1 MKKLSII
8 FSLICMVLAFGACKD
23 DDDVVGIPAD
33 FRVGATQMTFLRA
46 ASAQPLY
53 VVASSV
59 PQVTSDASWLHVGE
73 VALNGDSEKVYAVVI
88 SADEHTGYD
97 SRTATLTVTADGQT
111 AKVAVTQVNAEGI
124 MLGASLPTTYNVAAE
139 GGDIPLTLQ
148 ATGEYTTE
156 APSWIA
162 ETFLTNNDRAL
173 TGYNT
178 SLTVERNRS
187 NRERTGVV
195 TFSLVTDPTK
205 SVSVTIVQAGAA
217 TSGATDE
224 SAMETA
230 RNISIAVNIGNTLE
244 ATGGETAWGAARI
257 NEDYIRCIKAAG
269 FSAVRLP
276 VAWYGHSDPET
287 LEIDADWIDRVEE
300 VVDLCVAND
309 LYVFMNIH
317 WDGGWMEQDIDSYS
331 DKVDRIQRT
340 LWTQIAER
348 FNYFDKHLVF
358 CGANE
363 AGKNTQASADA
374 LKAYMQT
381 FIDVVRASGGNNAT
395 RVLVVQAPGTDIGN
409 AVKYCQTLPTD
420 PVADKLMLEIHC
432 YDPSDFTI
440 MSEDNQWSASTP
452 VKYFWGKDFMTG
464 TNRDCNWGDEAHIDG
479 RMELLKSNFTDR
491 NIPVFMGEF
500 GCGRRTSFLANIDED
515 LHRRSRAYYHKY
527 IVRSAKNCG
536 VIPCYWETPNDLFN
550 RQMGVVTDPDN
561 LNALMEGAAEGRY
574 PF

>member
-8 FSLICMVLAFGACKD
+8 FSLLCVMLAFGSCKD
-23 DDDVVGIPAD
+23 DDEAVGLPAE
-33 FRVGATQMTFLRA
+33 FRVSASEMTFLRPA
-46 ASAQPLY
+46 GELPLY
-53 VVASSV
+53 VVASSA

-73 VALNGDSEKVYAVVI
+73 TALNGDSEKVYAVVI
-88 SADEHTGYD
+88 RADEHTGYD
-97 SRTATLTVTADGQT
+97 NRTATLTVTADGQT
-111 AKVAVTQVNAEGI
+111 AKVAVTQVNADGI
-124 MLGASLPTTYNVAAE
+124 MLGNQSMSSFNVQAE
-139 GGDIPLTLQ
+139 GGDIPLTIQ
-148 ATGEYTTE
+148 ATGEYQVE
-156 APSWIA
+156 APSWIS
-162 ETFLTNNDRAL
+162 ETFLTKGRTL

-187 NRERTGVV
+187 NRERTGTVV
-195 TFSLVTDPTK
+195 FSLVADPSK
-205 SVSVTIVQAGAA
+205 SVSVTVVQAGSA

-244 ATGGETAWGAARI
+244 ATGGETAWGAAKI

-287 LEIDADWIDRVEE
+287 LQIDADWMNRVEE
-300 VVDLCVAND
+300 VVNLCVAND

-317 WDGGWMEQDIDSYS
+317 WDGGWMELDIDKYS
-331 DKVDRIQRT
+331 DKVDNIQRT

-348 FNYFDKHLVF
+348 FNYFGKHLVF

-363 AGKNTQASADA
+363 AGKDSQASADA

-395 RVLVVQAPGTDIGN
+395 RVLVVQAPGTNIGN
-409 AVKYCQTLPTD
+409 AVKYCQTLPSD

-440 MSEDNQWSASTP
+440 MSKDDEWAAPNP
-452 VKYFWGKDFMTG
+452 VKYFWGCDFMTG
-464 TNRDCNWGDEAHIDG
+464 TNRDCTWGDEAHLDNE
-479 RMELLKSNFTDR
+479 MAKLKSNFIDR
-491 NIPVFMGEF
+491 DIPVFMGEF
-500 GCGRRTSFLANIDED
+500 GCGRRTTFLANIDED
-515 LHRRSRAYYHKY
+515 MHRRSRAYYHKY
-527 IVRSAKNCG
+527 LVRSAKNNG

>member
-8 FSLICMVLAFGACKD
+8 FSLICMALAFGACKD
-23 DDDVVGIPAD
+23 DDEVVGLPAD
-33 FRVGATQMTFLRA
+33 FRVSASQMTFLRSA
-46 ASAQPLY
+46 GAQPLY
-53 VVASSV
+53 VVASAT

-73 VALNGDSEKVYAVVI
+73 AVLNGDSEKVYAVAI
-88 SADEHTGYD
+88 QADEHTGYD
-97 SRTATLTVTADGQT
+97 NRTATLTVSADGQT
-111 AKVAVTQVNAEGI
+111 AKVAVTQLNADGI
-124 MLGASLPTTYNVAAE
+124 MLGSASQSTYNVGAE
-139 GGDIPLTLQ
+139 GGDIPLTIQ
-148 ATGEYTTE
+148 ATGEYTCE

-162 ETFLTNNDRAL
+162 ETFLTNDRAM

-187 NRERTGVV
+187 DRERTGTV
-195 TFSLVTDPTK
+195 TFSLVADPSM
-205 SVSVTIVQAGAA
+205 SVTVTIVQAGS
-217 TSGATDE
+217 TISGATDE

-230 RNISIAVNIGNTLE
+230 RNISLAVNIGNTLE

-257 NEDYIRCIKAAG
+257 NEDYIRGIKDAG

-276 VAWYGHSDPET
+276 VAWYGHADPET
-287 LEIDADWIDRVEE
+287 LEIDNDWMNRVEE
-300 VVDLCVAND
+300 VVNLCVAND
-309 LYVFMNIH
+309 LYVFLNIH
-317 WDGGWMEQDIDSYS
+317 WDGGWMENDIDSYS
-331 DKVDRIQRT
+331 DKVNNIQRT
-340 LWTQIAER
+340 LWTQIADR

-363 AGKNTQASADA
+363 AGKDTQASADA

-395 RVLVVQAPGTDIGN
+395 RVLVVQAPGTNITY
-409 AVKYCQTLPTD
+409 AVKYCQTLPD
-420 PVADKLMLEIHC
+420 DSAADRLMLEIHC

-440 MSEDNQWSASTP
+440 MSEDDQWAAPNP

-464 TNRDCNWGDEAHIDG
+464 TNRDCTWGDETHIDNE
-479 RMELLKSNFTDR
+479 MAKLKSNFVDR
-491 NIPVFMGEF
+491 NIPVLMGEF
-500 GCGRRTSFLANIDED
+500 GCGRRTTFLANIDED

-527 IVRSAKNCG
+527 LVRSAKNHG

-550 RQMGVVTDPDN
+550 RQMGVVTDTDN
-561 LNALMEGAAEGRY
+561 LNALLEGASEGKY